1 MESLKMRQK
10 IKVNIARVFTLA
22 LEIGENPKKEDNTL
36 RTVVKGVK
44 VMEII
49 RVVRSSLLLKIKI
62 KQDSGF
68 HRKNIVKVADMLLGG
83 N

>member
-10 IKVNIARVFTLA
+10 INVNIARVFKLA
-22 LEIGENPKKEDNTL
+22 LDIVDNPKKEENTL
-36 RTVVKGVK
+36 RTEVKGAR

-49 RVVRSSLLLKIKI
+49 RVVRLSLLLKIKI